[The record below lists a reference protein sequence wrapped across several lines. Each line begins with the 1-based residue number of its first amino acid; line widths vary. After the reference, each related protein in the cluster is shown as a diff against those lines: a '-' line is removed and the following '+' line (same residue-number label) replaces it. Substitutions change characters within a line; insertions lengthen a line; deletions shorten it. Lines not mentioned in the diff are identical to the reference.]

1 MNFNIDSLKFDK
13 DGLIPAVIQNSIT
26 LKTLM
31 LGYMNKEAV
40 NKTIAS
46 GTVWFYSRSRQK
58 LWNKGE
64 TSGNYLKTVKIF
76 ADCDCDCLLIYARPC
91 GPVCHTNNESCF
103 FRDIFTNEE
112 NDSADIGILSELYKI
127 VENRKQSP
135 QNGSYTAYLFD
146 KGIDKILKKVGE
158 ETSEVIIAAKNN
170 SVDEIVYEVSDL
182 IYHITV
188 MLSERGVAPELILNE
203 LNKRLNK

>member
-1 MNFNIDSLKFDK
+1 MREVIAMNFNIDSLKFDK

-76 ADCDCDCLLIYARPC
+76 ADCDCDCLLIYARPAVRYAIQITKAVFL
-91 GPVCHTNNESCF
+91 G
-103 FRDIFTNEE
+103 IF
-112 NDSADIGILSELYKI
+112 L
-127 VENRKQSP
+127 P
-135 QNGSYTAYLFD
+135 M
-146 KGIDKILKKVGE
+146 KK
-158 ETSEVIIAAKNN
+158 TIRPI
-170 SVDEIVYEVSDL
+170 
-182 IYHITV
+182 
-188 MLSERGVAPELILNE
+188 
-203 LNKRLNK
+203 